1 MTATD
6 GPGAERF
13 DVGGY
18 WQERPFRVTRL
29 GHVGLNCSRFDES
42 LHLYRDLLG
51 FRTSDRMDFKD
62 RRPDPEVL
70 EGLGDTGGY
79 FMRHATDHHS
89 FVLFNRQVIDA
100 VNSNLNRAF
109 RPGITVNQISWQV
122 GTLHEVVDGEH
133 WLRDGGREIQRA
145 GRDMPGSNWHTYFY
159 DVDGHTNELYCGM
172 EQLGWQASSKP
183 LEFYKYML
191 RETAKLPQISETE
204 EVNTAIAN
212 GVDLNSGQRNVAVD
226 RGTFDVGGVLATRP
240 FKITK
245 IGPLRLFVDDID
257 AARTFYR
264 DVLGLRVTE
273 EIEYE
278 GLRCVLL
285 RAGTEH
291 HTIGLYPI
299 ELRDRLGLSPHST
312 TFSVAFQ
319 VGGYRQLRDARTFL
333 LKHGLTEEKLPP
345 ELFPGIPRAFRFRDP
360 DGHVVELYDSMRQV
374 IAPEPAAGQAAGRT
388 AGRTADF
395 GDEWPETIEDD
406 GIPFLGE
413 PFLGPVE

>member
-1 MTATD
+1 MTAAQE
-6 GPGAERF
+6 PGAERF

-18 WQERPFRVTRL
+18 WQPRPFRVTRL
-29 GHVGLNCSRFDES
+29 GHVGLNCVRFDES

-89 FVLFNRQVIDA
+89 FVLFNKQVIDA

-122 GTLHEVVDGEH
+122 GTLNEVVDGEH
-133 WLRDGGREIQRA
+133 WLRAGGRKIQRA

-183 LEFYKYML
+183 LEFYQYML

-212 GVDLNSGQRNVAVD
+212 GVDLNSGQRNVAVE
-226 RGTFDVGGVLATRP
+226 RGTYDVGGVLATRP

-257 AARTFYR
+257 AAVAFYR
-264 DVLGLRVTE
+264 DVLGLRITE
-273 EIEYE
+273 EIGYE

-312 TFSVAFQ
+312 TFSVAIQ
-319 VGGYRQLRDARTFL
+319 VGGYRQLRDARRFL
-333 LKHGLTEEKLPP
+333 LEHGLVEEKLPP
-345 ELFPGIPRAFRFRDP
+345 ELFPGLSRAFRFRDP
-360 DGHVVELYDSMRQV
+360 DGHVVELYDGMRQV
-374 IAPEPAAGQAAGRT
+374 IAAPAAGGT
-388 AGRTADF
+388 AGGSADF
-395 GDEWPETIEDD
+395 GDEWPETVEDD